1 MTLSANGGT
10 LTFDGAGD
18 YILTAIA
25 KDAQGREF
33 SSEPVT
39 IKVITNLS
47 LSLTSDLEKLHED
60 EAAAIS
66 LTVEHGTPSTV
77 AWALTHDGEGV
88 PASCPLTELGPMS
101 SPLLLRMSWGRSTPP
116 PCPWRSVR

>member
-1 MTLSANGGT
+1 MSSPSTVRPISAVSPSCTFSALAVTVGTITGRMVMDWLAVYCFRT

-39 IKVITNLS
+39 IRVIPNLPLS
-47 LSLTSDLEKLHED
+47 LRANLKRQGGGVFLPQLIRDGGGED
-60 EAAAIS
+60 
-66 LTVEHGTPSTV
+66 VCPGPV
-77 AWALTHDGEGV
+77 KGERTAV
-88 PASCPLTELGPMS
+88 
-101 SPLLLRMSWGRSTPP
+101 
-116 PCPWRSVR
+116 